1 MKDRFAR
8 LGLSLE
14 LRLPS
19 VPCTGAVLQMLG
31 PGHPDHLELEER
43 RRAVIDEEIN

>member
-43 RRAVIDEEIN
+43 LRDIIEEIN